1 MCEIR
6 ELRNYGLTDWECDC
20 LETKANFKSVEQI
33 MEFYDEG
40 KGKDEELILSI
51 KHFGR
56 KRYDKVICA
65 VIDCLD
71 AKKNNSTYIPA
82 LNLTVEKDFPEKEDG
97 TVDVQKVSNNIL
109 TKDELADIIINLAM
123 DLIEGSDTVESLNRS
138 YYPHNCKN
146 TKLFVSQKRIY
157 IEKTYLESEF
167 NKKVKNMYIDTGEA
181 RNKYFDIALSN
192 SGAVAKK
199 FSSKLGKDFLYTRK
213 AFSPNKENY
222 VEIDIIDAENQVN
235 RIFNNPYV
243 VTDYNYMP
251 TPSDKDEMV
260 STNKDGIVILS
271 SKIPSVK
278 LPTVTKVKKKPEY
291 ANTTVEAPT
300 PIMEKKPETTN
311 NGAIFLIL
319 SSMRSSDHGAK
330 LWMRF
335 KMYDISDTDNFD
347 IEKEKSYRG
356 EYYFDKNDKE
366 NGDLMISGLF
376 DRYET
381 IKRKVL
387 NLIDFI

>member
-1 MCEIR
+1 M
-6 ELRNYGLTDWECDC
+6 NYGLTDWECDC

-71 AKKNNSTYIPA
+71 AKKNDSIYIPA
-82 LNLTVEKDFPEKEDG
+82 LNLTAEKDFPEKEDG

-123 DLIEGSDTVESLNRS
+123 DLIEGSDYVESLNKAYDS
-138 YYPHNCKN
+138 SNCKN
-146 TKLFVSQKRIY
+146 SRLFVSQKRMY

-181 RNKYFDIALSN
+181 RNKYFEIALSN

-199 FSSKLGKDFLYTRK
+199 FSIKLGKDFLYTRK

-243 VTDYNYMP
+243 VADYNYIP
-251 TPSDKDEMV
+251 TPNDKNEMV
-260 STNKDGIVILS
+260 TTNKDGIVILS
-271 SKIPSVK
+271 SKIPSVQ
-278 LPTVTKVKKKPEY
+278 LPTVTNVKKKPVY
-291 ANTTVEAPT
+291 ANTTVEVPA
-300 PIMEKKPETTN
+300 PIMEKKPET
-311 NGAIFLIL
+311 NGTIFLIL

-335 KMYDISDTDNFD
+335 KMYNIIDTDNFD
-347 IEKEKSYRG
+347 IEKENSYMG
-356 EYYFDKNDKE
+356 EYYFDKSDKE

-376 DRYET
+376 EQYET